1 MEQYKH
7 KKVITIGIVQ
17 ELTGLT
23 IRTIRY
29 YEERGLISPER
40 SDKGNRKYSFADVEQ
55 LIRISA
61 MRQDGVQTFEIK
73 QYLKKQRE
81 NGQEER
87 QIKKKMLQGQLN
99 SYFKNG

>member
-1 MEQYKH
+1 M
-7 KKVITIGIVQ
+7 Q

-55 LIRISA
+55 LIHISA
-61 MRQDGVQTFEIK
+61 LRQDGVQTFEIK
-73 QYLKKQRE
+73 QYLKKRRE
-81 NGQEER
+81 NRQEER
-87 QIKKKMLQGQLN
+87 QIKEKMLQGQLN